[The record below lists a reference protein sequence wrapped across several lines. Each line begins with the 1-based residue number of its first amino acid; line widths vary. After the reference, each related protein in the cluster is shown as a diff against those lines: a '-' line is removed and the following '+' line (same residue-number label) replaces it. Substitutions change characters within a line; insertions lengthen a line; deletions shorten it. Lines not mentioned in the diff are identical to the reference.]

1 MIDWFSVFLT
11 EPKLSLKSSSST
23 TKCYTSIV
31 GAYVGIVVGDNV
43 GWQPHTTIK
52 TISFVEYFFCLATFS
67 ISNTI
72 IQKKWKVWDFAS
84 SKLEELPLRNG
95 FSVWDSYPG
104 WLPTPHPVWRFV
116 PPISTQQGLLKWTW
130 NLKHS
135 QFLNGWKSVRWWWT
149 PNLYEKWLVGC
160 KSPVPS
166 IHQKTGWLLFRLPP
180 KKRLLRFNHETR
192 TNSTFWRKK
201 SGASS
206 LWSFPGSFGETSP
219 VWCKFVLGN
228 VLEALTFVET
238 PHKLHQGVG
247 VLLLPR
253 HVNLA
258 AFGRGH
264 AAVAALVQYAA
275 VFWMQTKRV
284 ECP

>member
-1 MIDWFSVFLT
+1 MVGNQLDDG
-11 EPKLSLKSSSST
+11 EPQIF
-23 TKCYTSIV
+23 TK
-31 GAYVGIVVGDNV
+31 N
-43 GWQPHTTIK
+43 
-52 TISFVEYFFCLATFS
+52 
-67 ISNTI
+67 
-72 IQKKWKVWDFAS
+72 
-84 SKLEELPLRNG
+84 
-95 FSVWDSYPG
+95 G
-104 WLPTPHPVWRFV
+104 WLVVNHQF
-116 PPISTQQGLLKWTW
+116 PPFIK
-130 NLKHS
+130 
-135 QFLNGWKSVRWWWT
+135 
-149 PNLYEKWLVGC
+149 
-160 KSPVPS
+160 
-166 IHQKTGWLLFRLPP
+166 KTGWLLFRLPP

-284 ECP
+284 VQLCP